1 MNTHSINLPTQ
12 RSTYPGFPIS
22 EGHWYA
28 IQTAPRHEKS
38 VTKQLHG
45 EGIEAFLPLTL
56 EVRQWSDRKQKIE
69 SPLFPGYVFLHLK
82 DYASDRLLVLRKFG
96 VVRFIGNQSGALPIP
111 EPEIASVRQLLKNEI
126 TCSEHPYLKSG
137 QRVRIRDGALRG
149 IEGILLRV
157 ANDRTLILS
166 VDLIQ
171 KSLAIQLQGYEV
183 EVI

>member
-1 MNTHSINLPTQ
+1 MDVSYQP
-12 RSTYPGFPIS
+12 SPYPGYTVP

-38 VTKQLHG
+38 VTKQLRG
-45 EGIEAFLPLTL
+45 DGIETFLPLTR

-69 SPLFPGYVFLHLK
+69 LPLFPGYVFLHLK
-82 DYASDRLLVLRKFG
+82 DYASDRIQVLRKFG

-126 TCSEHPYLKSG
+126 ACKEHPYLKSG

-157 ANDRTLILS
+157 ANDHTLILS
-166 VDLIQ
+166 VELIQ